1 MEKNKPRRLVF
12 WFCVFFVFVFFF
24 PFISHYSCFGL
35 NITNGKWNLLIW
47 QWFQW
52 HLGNHLF
59 PPLLHLF
66 PTGVPWGSHR
76 PLKPPWVYCFP
87 TVVPG
92 SSCSWQERRA
102 PLAVG
107 RNWRNFSRMWDRW
120 KDKHPWNTRR
130 LETFIYACVYV
141 SVVQVVMCIC
151 LWTIYMVQVVV
162 MCVSAHPYVYNNR
175 DYIVEKQRC
184 CLRLKHSPCWF
195 LSWQFEWGA
204 EEEFS
209 L

>member
-12 WFCVFFVFVFFF
+12 WFCGFFCVWFFF
-24 PFISHYSCFGL
+24 SFYKSLLMFWPKY
-35 NITNGKWNLLIW
+35 NKWEVKPTDMIAVPVTSQEPPLS
-47 QWFQW
+47 
-52 HLGNHLF
+52 
-59 PPLLHLF
+59 PLLHLF

-107 RNWRNFSRMWDRW
+107 RSWQNFSRMWDRW

-141 SVVQVVMCIC
+141 SMWSKLLCVYIC
-151 LWTIYMVQVVV
+151 GPSTWSKL
-162 MCVSAHPYVYNNR
+162 
-175 DYIVEKQRC
+175 
-184 CLRLKHSPCWF
+184 L
-195 LSWQFEWGA
+195 
-204 EEEFS
+204 
-209 L
+209 